1 MDNEILQ
8 DLLIQAKA
16 AAEQA
21 YAPYSGYRVG
31 AAILT
36 DDGTV
41 FTGCNV
47 ENASYSL
54 TICAERN
61 AVFHAVSQGYRD
73 FRAVA
78 VYVDADVP
86 FPPCGACRQVLSEF
100 GAGMDVIYADH
111 QHQVI
116 TSMDKLLPGA
126 FSLKNDRH

>member
-111 QHQVI
+111 QNQVI

-126 FSLKNDRH
+126 FSLKK